1 VQHHLAHVAAV
12 VAEHGLSAGV
22 LGVALDGQAT
32 DRRKAMGG
40 ELIALDGVDWER
52 VGWLEPLPLPGG
64 DAAAREPWRM
74 GVAALAMLGR
84 LDAAA
89 RLLPA
94 RPTLRGSPRA
104 LSPARIFR

>member
-1 VQHHLAHVAAV
+1 M
-12 VAEHGLSAGV
+12 
-22 LGVALDGQAT
+22 LGVALDGQGYGT
-32 DRRKAMGG
+32 DGAPWGG
-40 ELIALDGVDWER
+40 ELITLDGADWQR

-89 RLLPA
+89 RAACPA
-94 RPTLRGSPRA
+94 RPTRRGSRA
-104 LSPARIFR
+104 RFAAGALFP